1 MPRERL
7 TNTGPLPALISR
19 LLLLLAARVPASSS
33 SSLAENLDCE
43 SWSSSGYGYSS
54 AGITPICFRN
64 EAISQ

>member
-19 LLLLLAARVPASSS
+19 LLLLAARVPASSS
-33 SSLAENLDCE
+33 SSLAENLNCE
-43 SWSSSGYGYSS
+43 IWSSSSYGYSS
-54 AGITPICFRN
+54 AGITPICLRN